1 MNISK
6 WVSCTYWILSLVYN
20 LSDSCWTLWTYLGY
34 LKSKTCI
41 FEPYQLS
48 KYSKDCASGT
58 TEPCIAL
65 KRHWKVFWHK
75 RNTILVEPKILG
87 KKKVRFTDFLARYWI
102 EPWPLCSFLWY
113 KLEWTICFNQFRYYL
128 LFFLLRIKLV

>member
-87 KKKVRFTDFLARYWI
+87 KKKWGSRTFLQGI
-102 EPWPLCSFLWY
+102 GLSLGLCVLFCDINWNGLYALINSDIIFFSFY
-113 KLEWTICFNQFRYYL
+113 LE
-128 LFFLLRIKLV
+128 